1 MSQELNFKKLQIRTY
16 QSYQQDG
23 LIDIIIGVM
32 IIGFGLYMVI
42 DNSAF
47 IFLTWLPIIFYVPLK
62 NRITVPR
69 IGYVKFS
76 SSRIRLIIGILMAII
91 AFVFLV
97 GIFLYLSSGRISP
110 ELTIWIKKYYM
121 LVLAAIAAFAFTSA
135 AILTGISRL
144 YGYALL
150 ILVVFAA
157 GVWLGVQPAIYVLA
171 CGLLIEVVGI
181 WHLIRF
187 LRKYPL
193 AHQEGVHE

>member
-1 MSQELNFKKLQIRTY
+1 MSQELDFKKLQVRTY

-23 LIDIIIGVM
+23 LIDIIIGLM
-32 IIGFGLYMVI
+32 IIGFGLYMAI

-47 IFLTWLPIIFYVPLK
+47 IFLTWIPILFYIPLK

-76 SSRIRLIIGILMAII
+76 SSRMRLIIGILLALI

-97 GIFLYLSSGRISP
+97 GIFLYLSSGSISP
-110 ELTIWIKKYYM
+110 ELTVWIKKYYM

-157 GVWLGVQPAIYVLA
+157 GIWLDVQPAIYVLI
-171 CGLLIEVVGI
+171 CGLLIEAAGI
-181 WHLIRF
+181 WLLVRF

-193 AHQEGVHE
+193 AEQEGVHE